1 MLPDA
6 SEVSAGQSLFVSV
19 QHIAATTGTLKR
31 AWGRGGGGIRHPDPL
46 HAIILGLY
54 LGAIWCNGTVRGVS
68 TQLYTDYTSDMRRS
82 MSHAALLLYATVRY
96 CMAREAVHTRSCTL
110 LNR

>member
-31 AWGRGGGGIRHPDPL
+31 AWGQGGIRHPDPL
-46 HAIILGLY
+46 HAIILGAGLY

-68 TQLYTDYTSDMRRS
+68 TPTTR
-82 MSHAALLLYATVRY
+82 AT
-96 CMAREAVHTRSCTL
+96 
-110 LNR
+110 